1 MICSMFIAKKVGLF
15 CEMSVMGVQGKEDI
29 KKLKTVVNW

>member
-1 MICSMFIAKKVGLF
+1 MICSMIIAKKSWPF

-29 KKLKTVVNW
+29 KKLETVVNW